1 MQKTLDSVFAQTFS
15 DFEFIVIDGGSTD
28 GSVDLIRSHESRIH
42 FWVSEPDRGIYHAQN
57 KGLEQAGGE
66 YCLFLNSGDS
76 LVQSNVLQRIFESK
90 PTEDIVYGNMIIRDQ
105 QGKERLGKMPAELS
119 FHHMIADTLWHPVSF
134 IKRDLFTRLGKYDE
148 TLKMV
153 ADYDFFLKAVIVN
166 KVTTRHSGVSVA
178 VFNLDG
184 FSSDPRNVELRL
196 KEREIVQ
203 SRYFPEKVIQSA
215 KSLNIILQ
223 SKWYRIA
230 RFMKLV

>member
-1 MQKTLDSVFAQTFS
+1 M
-15 DFEFIVIDGGSTD
+15 
-28 GSVDLIRSHESRIH
+28 
-42 FWVSEPDRGIYHAQN
+42 
-57 KGLEQAGGE
+57 
-66 YCLFLNSGDS
+66 
-76 LVQSNVLQRIFESK
+76 
-90 PTEDIVYGNMIIRDQ
+90 YGNMIIRDQ

>member
-1 MQKTLDSVFAQTFS
+1 
-15 DFEFIVIDGGSTD
+15 
-28 GSVDLIRSHESRIH
+28 
-42 FWVSEPDRGIYHAQN
+42 
-57 KGLEQAGGE
+57 
-66 YCLFLNSGDS
+66 
-76 LVQSNVLQRIFESK
+76 
-90 PTEDIVYGNMIIRDQ
+90 MIIRDQ

-119 FHHMIADTLWHPVSF
+119 FDHMIADTLWHPVSF

-196 KEREIVQ
+196 KERLINPAV
-203 SRYFPEKVIQSA
+203 PELKTGMNICDRHD
-215 KSLNIILQ
+215 SLTDFQ
-223 SKWYRIA
+223 KCA
-230 RFMKLV
+230 MGCFMEDL